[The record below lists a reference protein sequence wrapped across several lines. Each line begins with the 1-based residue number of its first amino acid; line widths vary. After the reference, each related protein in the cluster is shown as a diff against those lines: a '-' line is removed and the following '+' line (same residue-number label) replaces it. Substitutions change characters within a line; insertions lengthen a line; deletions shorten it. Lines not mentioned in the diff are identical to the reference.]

1 MSWRAERCAAPTAQA
16 VGAVALPV
24 DEGATAVWT
33 DAVTVKR
40 SAALA
45 VVRGDGPA
53 REVLLVHP
61 GGPFWAR
68 RDAGAWS
75 LPKGELEPGE
85 EPLACARREFTEEL
99 GLPAPS
105 GPFIDL
111 GEIVQK
117 GGKRV
122 HAFCARGEADVAALR
137 SMEIE
142 LEYPARSGR
151 RLRYF
156 EVDRAEW
163 VRIERARVLANP
175 AQVPL
180 VERAMAAPV

>member
-1 MSWRAERCAAPTAQA
+1 MT
-16 VGAVALPV
+16 
-24 DEGATAVWT
+24 T
-33 DAVTVKR
+33 KR

-61 GGPFWAR
+61 GGPYWAR
-68 RDAGAWS
+68 KDVGAWS
-75 LPKGELEPGE
+75 LPKGEIEPGE
-85 EPLACARREFTEEL
+85 EPLACARREFAEEL
-99 GLPAPS
+99 GLAPPE
-105 GPFIDL
+105 GPFVDL

-117 GGKRV
+117 GGKHV
-122 HAFCARGEADVAALR
+122 HAFCARGAPDVTALR
-137 SMEIE
+137 SLEIE

-151 RLRYF
+151 LVRYF

-163 VRIERARVLANP
+163 ARLERARVMANP

-180 VERAMAAPV
+180 IERAMTAPV